1 MSSSNLN
8 LLIVDDD
15 KDLLRQLEFLLED
28 DFKEVLTASS
38 RNEALELAAQPVDVF
53 LIDVRLS
60 DSDSNDAEGL
70 ELAKKIRK
78 KNNQAVIVMMSRY
91 DARKYEALSRD
102 QAHAD
107 AFIRKPF
114 TMEEFIELV
123 SKIAEKNNKKFLQG
137 GAGGAV
143 FSKSAPP
150 ARRRQE
156 KC

>member
-28 DFKEVLTASS
+28 DFKEVFTASS

-60 DSDSNDAEGL
+60 DSDSNNAEGL
-70 ELAKKIRK
+70 ELAKEIRK
-78 KNNQAVIVMMSRY
+78 KNSRAVIVMMSRY
-91 DARKYEALSRD
+91 DARKYESLSMD

-114 TMEEFIELV
+114 TMEEFIVLI
-123 SKIAEKNNKKFLQG
+123 SKIRGQ
-137 GAGGAV
+137 
-143 FSKSAPP
+143 S
-150 ARRRQE
+150 
-156 KC
+156 